1 MNSRALA
8 ILLAFIL
15 GTSLL
20 FTSCGKL
27 FGSKIPEEKFVSYYI
42 DLLAAQDSLGK
53 DPATTGKILT
63 TLNKKYDVSAE
74 QYDRTIKFYSDNP
87 DEWERFFSRAIT
99 VAQQRK
105 TGH

>member
-1 MNSRALA
+1 MNSRVWV
-8 ILLAFIL
+8 ILVTFIL
-15 GTSLL
+15 GSSLL
-20 FTSCGKL
+20 FSSCGKL

-42 DLLAAQDSLGK
+42 DFLAAQDSLGK

-63 TLNKKYDVSAE
+63 ALNKKYDVSAE

-87 DEWERFFSRAIT
+87 DEWEKFFSHAIT